1 MKKILCFLLA
11 GVLLLGG
18 CSIVREDTNQT
29 TAYQITEKQQE
40 VALEPS
46 IVINPV
52 LYFVDKSK
60 AELLAAETRS
70 ISVEQGERAER
81 RIIEELINGP
91 QGEDLQPIAEGFAYD
106 GIEILPD
113 LVNVYL
119 STTEEKDE
127 VQIAKVKIAIAATIA
142 GISLPSTSWE
152 CQPKSSNF

>member
-1 MKKILCFLLA
+1 M
-11 GVLLLGG
+11 
-18 CSIVREDTNQT
+18 REDTNQT

-81 RIIEELINGP
+81 RIIEELIKWAAGRGP
-91 QGEDLQPIAEGFAYD
+91 AAYCRR
-106 GIEILPD
+106 ICI
-113 LVNVYL
+113 
-119 STTEEKDE
+119 
-127 VQIAKVKIAIAATIA
+127 
-142 GISLPSTSWE
+142 
-152 CQPKSSNF
+152 